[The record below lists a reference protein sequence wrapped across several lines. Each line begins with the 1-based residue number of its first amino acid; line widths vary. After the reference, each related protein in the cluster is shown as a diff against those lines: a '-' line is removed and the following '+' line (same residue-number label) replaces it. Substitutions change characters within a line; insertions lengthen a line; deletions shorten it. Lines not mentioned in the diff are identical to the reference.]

1 MSETKGF
8 LIGWR
13 MGRENNFS
21 AFMGETQKPPRT
33 TVIENLIQAT
43 AFKQQ
48 KKQGK
53 NERNII
59 KFHAVVNLCQAVID
73 DGSLCVCI

>member
-1 MSETKGF
+1 
-8 LIGWR
+8 

-33 TVIENLIQAT
+33 TVIESNPSNRLQ
-43 AFKQQ
+43 QQ